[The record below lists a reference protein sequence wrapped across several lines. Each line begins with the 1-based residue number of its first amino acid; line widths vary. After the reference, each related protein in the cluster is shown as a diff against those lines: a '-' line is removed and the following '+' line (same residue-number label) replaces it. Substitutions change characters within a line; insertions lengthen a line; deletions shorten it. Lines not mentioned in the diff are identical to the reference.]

1 MQKKRGF
8 LLLILITIILLP
20 GCTIKKDSMED
31 IDIYTTIYPIKYLIS
46 SLYGDNST
54 IYSIYPS
61 GVNPNDFE
69 LSEKKLEEYS
79 KTDLFVFNSL
89 DHDRD
94 YAVNMINKNKNLKVI
109 DVSLGMTYIND
120 IAELWLN
127 PYNYLMMAQNTKNGL
142 LEYIT
147 NPYLISND
155 DKTGI
160 EDKYEELKYN
170 LSRLDA
176 DMKEDISLAK
186 YKTIVVDN
194 DMFKFLEKYNLT
206 VISLEEN
213 DNLTE
218 TTINEV
224 KKMINNSQIKYIYS
238 TNNETNNTCKNLIDN
253 HNLELITLNTMQSI
267 DGGIT
272 NSNENYITVMHNN
285 LDLLNKELYK

>member
-89 DHDRD
+89 DHNRD

-238 TNNETNNTCKNLIDN
+238 ANNETNNTCKNLIDN